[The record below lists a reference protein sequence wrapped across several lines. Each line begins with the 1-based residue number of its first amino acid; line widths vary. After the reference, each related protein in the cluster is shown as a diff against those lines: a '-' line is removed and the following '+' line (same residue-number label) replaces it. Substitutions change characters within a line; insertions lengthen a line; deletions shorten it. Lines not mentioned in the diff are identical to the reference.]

1 MKTPLELYIHIPFC
15 IRKCD
20 YCDFLSFSSTREQQK
35 TYMKALKREIRASGT
50 FPEHHVTTVFFGGG
64 TPSVPEAERVAEV
77 LELLKDRFQFDQD
90 AEITLEANPGTLSEE
105 KLRVYREAGFN
116 RLSLGCQS
124 VHSEELKQLGR
135 IHTYK
140 EFLESFSMARKLGFS
155 NINVDLMSGLPGQ
168 TLKSYEVSL
177 HTIAKL
183 EPEHISA
190 YSLIVEPGTPF
201 AERNLDLPDEETERR
216 MYDRTGEILGE
227 YGYTQYEI
235 SNYAKPGR
243 ECRHNIG
250 YWKRTNYLGFG
261 PGAAS
266 LLGNR
271 RFTNTT
277 DMEKYFADSGC
288 PEMVREDV
296 EVLSVQDCMEEFMF
310 LGLRMN
316 EGISEKQF
324 EELFGQ
330 RINEVYGEV
339 LKKYLA
345 LDLLWRSNGRIG
357 LTREGISISN
367 VILSDF
373 LLG

>member
-1 MKTPLELYIHIPFC
+1 MSRPLELYVHIPFC

-20 YCDFLSFSSTREQQK
+20 YCDFLSFSSTEEQQYR
-35 TYMKALKREIRASGT
+35 YMEALKKEISGAGA
-50 FPEHHVTTVFFGGG
+50 FPDSHVVSVFFGGG
-64 TPSVPEAERVAEV
+64 TPSVTKA
-77 LELLKDRFQFDQD
+77 ELLAEILTLLKQNFLFDQD

-105 KLRVYREAGFN
+105 KLQIYREAGFN

-124 VHSEELKQLGR
+124 VHDRELRQLGR
-135 IHTYK
+135 IHTFR
-140 EFLESFSMARKLGFS
+140 EFLESFSQARSCGFS

-168 TLKSYEVSL
+168 SLESYEASL
-177 HTIAKL
+177 RTVAEL

-201 AERNLDLPDEETERR
+201 ASRDLDLPDEETERK
-216 MYDRTGEILGE
+216 MYERTGEILGE

-250 YWKRTNYLGFG
+250 YWKRVDYLGFG

-266 LLGNR
+266 LLENR

-277 DMEKYFADSGC
+277 DVRKYLTDSGQ
-288 PEMVREDV
+288 PEKIRENT
-296 EVLSVQDCMEEFMF
+296 ELLSKKDCMEEFMF

-316 EGISEKQF
+316 EGISEQEF
-324 EELFGQ
+324 RRLFGETVD
-330 RINEVYGEV
+330 EVYRPV
-339 LKKYLA
+339 LEKYLK
-345 LDLLWRSNGRIG
+345 LEMLWRAGGRIG
-357 LTREGISISN
+357 LTRQGVSVSN
-367 VILSDF
+367 VIMAEF
-373 LLG
+373 LLE